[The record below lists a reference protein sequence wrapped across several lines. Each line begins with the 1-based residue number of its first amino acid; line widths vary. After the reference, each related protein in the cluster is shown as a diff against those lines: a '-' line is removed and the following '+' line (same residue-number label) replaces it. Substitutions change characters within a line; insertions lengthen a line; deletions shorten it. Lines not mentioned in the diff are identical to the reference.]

1 MERALTPRS
10 LERSYVSDQGSEELP
25 VTIAFGK
32 PVVCPV
38 LVGRAASLESLNHLL
53 DEARSGVGQTAL
65 VAGEAGI
72 GKSRLVG
79 EAKARAAS
87 LGVLLL
93 QGNCFE
99 PDQSLPY
106 APFVDLLRTLLTT
119 VPPGNVADFLGS
131 AASPLVRLLPEIDH
145 LLPRSAP
152 TPGLEPEQEKRRLFH
167 ALTQVF
173 TQLSAKQPLLVIVE
187 DLHWGDEASLEFVL
201 HLARRTAE
209 QPTLLLLTYRSDELH
224 PSLSHFL
231 AQLDRER
238 LASELTL
245 PRLTLS
251 ETDTMIR
258 AIFDQQRPVRAE
270 FLNSIH
276 ELTDGNPFFVEE
288 VLKSLIATGDIFY
301 ADGRWDRRPVDVL
314 QIPRSI
320 RDAVRRRTAQLS
332 PEAQRVLA
340 VAAVAGQ
347 RCDFALLQHLT
358 HLDEAQ
364 LLLVV
369 KELIAAQLVV
379 EESAEQVAFRHAL
392 TRQAV
397 YSGLLARERRSL
409 HRSIAEALE
418 GFTSPGLDGRLAD
431 LAYHFYE
438 AEAWDKA
445 LDYSQRFGERAQAL
459 YAPRAAAEHF
469 TRALNAAHHLA
480 VIPRPELYR
489 ARGLAYE
496 TLGNFEQARQDLETA
511 LASAKTA
518 QDRRL
523 EWQAL
528 VDLGM
533 LWSGRDYSQTGDY
546 YERAFA
552 LARTLD
558 APSLVAHSLNRV
570 GNWHLNVDQP
580 QEAWRQHQEA
590 LAIFEELNDRHG
602 IAETLDLLGVSD
614 YMSGNLARG
623 TAYYERAIV
632 LFQELDNRQGL
643 ASSLATMTMR
653 GATYQSDTMVAAA
666 SLEEAAREG
675 EMALRLAREI
685 GQRSAEAYAQIML
698 AFCLGAQGSYARALE
713 AARAGLLI
721 AEEIE
726 HLQWMAAAHCALG
739 AVHLDLLD
747 FGQAQRELEQALT
760 LAKEI
765 GSGCWARRT
774 SGYLASVY
782 LLQGDPG
789 RAASL
794 LAVSLPPE
802 TPLLSCGQRLAWCA
816 EAELALSRGDTAI
829 ALAIAEQLAMTDVN
843 ASDGHPI
850 LRVSRLRGEALAAM
864 ERLDEAETALLS
876 AQQVALTLGAMPA
889 VWRVDV
895 ALGKLYEAQARSQ
908 DADQAYSTAR
918 AIIERLAADVPD
930 LALRETFLQ
939 RALEHLPP
947 LALTPRGAVQK
958 DGAGLTPRE
967 REVALLIAQGRSN
980 REIAETLIASRRT
993 IETHVSN
1000 ILSKLS
1006 FTSRGQLAAWVVQSR
1021 IANET

>member
-131 AASPLVRLLPEIDH
+131 AASPLVRLLPEIDQ
-145 LLPRSAP
+145 LLLGIVPM
-152 TPGLEPEQEKRRLFH
+152 PGLEPEQEKRRLFH

-201 HLARRTAE
+201 HLARRIAE

-224 PSLSHFL
+224 PALSHFL

-245 PRLTLS
+245 PRLTLG

-418 GFTSPGLDGRLAD
+418 GFTSPGLDGR
-431 LAYHFYE
+431 
-438 AEAWDKA
+438 WPTTSTK
-445 LDYSQRFGERAQAL
+445 RKPG
-459 YAPRAAAEHF
+459 
-469 TRALNAAHHLA
+469 TRPLTTRS
-480 VIPRPELYR
+480 V
-489 ARGLAYE
+489 
-496 TLGNFEQARQDLETA
+496 
-511 LASAKTA
+511 
-518 QDRRL
+518 
-523 EWQAL
+523 
-528 VDLGM
+528 
-533 LWSGRDYSQTGDY
+533 
-546 YERAFA
+546 
-552 LARTLD
+552 
-558 APSLVAHSLNRV
+558 
-570 GNWHLNVDQP
+570 
-580 QEAWRQHQEA
+580 
-590 LAIFEELNDRHG
+590 
-602 IAETLDLLGVSD
+602 
-614 YMSGNLARG
+614 LARG
-623 TAYYERAIV
+623 RRRSM
-632 LFQELDNRQGL
+632 RQG
-643 ASSLATMTMR
+643 R
-653 GATYQSDTMVAAA
+653 
-666 SLEEAAREG
+666 R
-675 EMALRLAREI
+675 
-685 GQRSAEAYAQIML
+685 RS
-698 AFCLGAQGSYARALE
+698 
-713 AARAGLLI
+713 
-721 AEEIE
+721 
-726 HLQWMAAAHCALG
+726 
-739 AVHLDLLD
+739 
-747 FGQAQRELEQALT
+747 
-760 LAKEI
+760 
-765 GSGCWARRT
+765 
-774 SGYLASVY
+774 
-782 LLQGDPG
+782 
-789 RAASL
+789 
-794 LAVSLPPE
+794 
-802 TPLLSCGQRLAWCA
+802 
-816 EAELALSRGDTAI
+816 
-829 ALAIAEQLAMTDVN
+829 
-843 ASDGHPI
+843 
-850 LRVSRLRGEALAAM
+850 
-864 ERLDEAETALLS
+864 
-876 AQQVALTLGAMPA
+876 
-889 VWRVDV
+889 
-895 ALGKLYEAQARSQ
+895 
-908 DADQAYSTAR
+908 
-918 AIIERLAADVPD
+918 
-930 LALRETFLQ
+930 
-939 RALEHLPP
+939 
-947 LALTPRGAVQK
+947 
-958 DGAGLTPRE
+958 
-967 REVALLIAQGRSN
+967 
-980 REIAETLIASRRT
+980 
-993 IETHVSN
+993 
-1000 ILSKLS
+1000 
-1006 FTSRGQLAAWVVQSR
+1006 TSRVR
-1021 IANET
+1021 